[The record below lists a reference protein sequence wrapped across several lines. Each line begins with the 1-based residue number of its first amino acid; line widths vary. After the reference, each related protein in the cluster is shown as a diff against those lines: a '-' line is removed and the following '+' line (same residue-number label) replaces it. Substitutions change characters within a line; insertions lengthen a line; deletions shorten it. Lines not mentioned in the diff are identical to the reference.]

1 MADEQTT
8 GGASGEAGGSTG
20 AGAPGAAAGAS
31 TAAAGASGTAG
42 TPGTPGAAS
51 GATGES
57 ARTGATSGAAFDPK
71 DFIPRHR
78 FNEISTRA
86 RTLETQLEE
95 TNRKVAALMGVTP
108 PDPNTAKAE
117 QVKDAFFALPG
128 MARLRKFLDLPDEKF
143 NALLETPEAI
153 AGTREAE
160 LRSWQRHGDQQ
171 IEHIA
176 SGVADALG
184 VETLDAQS
192 KTEMRVLFSDWLKR
206 KASAEIEERGQSA
219 SLARYENGDAKLL
232 DEFVGDYTKR
242 WVDPARRTST
252 ARTVNRTRPVPS
264 SAGRSQV
271 SSINRP
277 EKFNSLDDRI
287 AYAAELAKERGVT
300 FGRGER

>member
-1 MADEQTT
+1 MADEPNGT
-8 GGASGEAGGSTG
+8 GGAADG
-20 AGAPGAAAGAS
+20 AGAPNAGAGAPAGAG
-31 TAAAGASGTAG
+31 TPAAASGTAG
-42 TPGTPGAAS
+42 TPGTPAS
-51 GATGES
+51 GTPGQADT
-57 ARTGATSGAAFDPK
+57 RTSATSGNGFDPK

-86 RTLETQLEE
+86 RTLEAQLEE

-108 PDPNTAKAE
+108 PDANTAKAE

-143 NALLETPEAI
+143 NALLEAPDAV

-206 KASAEIEERGQSA
+206 KASAEIEERGQSQ

-242 WVDPARRTST
+242 WVDPARRTSA

-271 SSINRP
+271 SSIQRP

-287 AYAAELAKERGVT
+287 AYAAELAKERGVS
-300 FGRGER
+300 FGR